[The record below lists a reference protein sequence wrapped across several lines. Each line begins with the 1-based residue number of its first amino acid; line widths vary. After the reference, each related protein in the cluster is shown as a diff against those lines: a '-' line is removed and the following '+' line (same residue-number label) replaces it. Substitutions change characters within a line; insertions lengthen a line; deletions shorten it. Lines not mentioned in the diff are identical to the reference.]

1 LISHPDNP
9 KATASTLPKV
19 IVVGGGL
26 AGMATAVALQSAG
39 ARVTLL
45 EARKNLGGRAASY
58 EHPTTGEELDN
69 CQHVLLGCCTN
80 LMDFYGRLNVR
91 HLIGFHHTVHFLD
104 AKGRRYDLQRT
115 VGLPAPLHLGP
126 AMLRF
131 SVLSWSERLALSRAM
146 LALMRISPA
155 EREALGNTAFG
166 DWLREHRQSPA
177 LVHKLYEP
185 ILIGALNDA
194 CERSSSKYAIQVL
207 QESLLNHADGYVL
220 GLPRCPLS
228 QLYASLP
235 IDDLRL
241 GTRVRRLQFNG
252 SAASGVMLQNSEV
265 LHGDA
270 VVLAT
275 NHHTIGKWIP
285 PELQARDRRFAMLD
299 RLESMPI
306 LGAHLLFDRPV
317 LRESH
322 AALIDGPL
330 QWLFRKDADGCAVH
344 GVISAAQD
352 WVDRDRDE
360 CVQLFTNQLRQ
371 TLPMAR
377 DTRLIRSAIVVEKR
391 ATFVPSPGVDRWRPQ
406 QAPDARGIAN
416 LFLAGDY
423 TQTGWPATM
432 EGAVRSGYLAAEAV
446 LRLQGWQNRFI
457 VPNLPQQWPSRLL
470 EWIGKNADQIP
481 SRRPFVLD
489 YPAESVSGERR

>member
-9 KATASTLPKV
+9 NATASTLPKV

-26 AGMATAVALQSAG
+26 AGMAAAVALQSAG

-45 EARKNLGGRAASY
+45 EARKNLGGRASSY

-80 LMDFYGRLNVR
+80 LLDFYDRLGVR

-104 AKGRRYDLQRT
+104 ATGRRYDLQRT

-131 SVLSWSERLALSRAM
+131 SVLSWSERLELSRAM
-146 LALMRISPA
+146 LALMRISSA
-155 EREALGNTAFG
+155 ERDALGDMPFG
-166 DWLREHRQSPA
+166 RWLQEHGQSRS

-194 CERSSSKYAIQVL
+194 CERSSSRYAIQVL

-228 QLYASLP
+228 QLYATLP

-241 GTRVRRLQFNG
+241 GTRVQGLQFSG
-252 SAASGVMLQNSEV
+252 SAATGVMLQNGEV
-265 LHGDA
+265 LRGDA

-275 NHHTIGKWIP
+275 NYHTIGKWISV
-285 PELQARDRRFAMLD
+285 ELRARDRRFAMLD
-299 RLESMPI
+299 HLESMPI
-306 LGAHLLFDRPV
+306 LGAHLVFDRPV

-344 GVISAAQD
+344 DVISAAQD

-360 CVQLFTNQLRQ
+360 CVQLFTDQLRQ

-377 DTRLIRSAIVVEKR
+377 GSHLIRSAIVVEKR
-391 ATFVPSPGVDRWRPQ
+391 ATFVPSPGVDRWRPN
-406 QAPDARGIAN
+406 QAADSAGIAN

-423 TQTGWPATM
+423 TNTGWPATM

-446 LRLQGWQNRFI
+446 LRLRGWQNRFI
-457 VPNLPQQWPSRLL
+457 VPNLSPQWPSRLL
-470 EWIGKNADQIP
+470 GRIGKNANRIP
-481 SRRPFVLD
+481 NRRPFVLE
-489 YPAESVSGERR
+489 YPAEPVKG